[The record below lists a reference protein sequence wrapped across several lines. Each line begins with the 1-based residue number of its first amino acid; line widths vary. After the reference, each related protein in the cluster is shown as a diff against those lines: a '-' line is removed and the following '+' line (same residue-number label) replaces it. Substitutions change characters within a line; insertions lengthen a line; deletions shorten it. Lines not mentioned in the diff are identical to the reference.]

1 MRKAMLTTVLLS
13 VLLLALVFVWFS
25 SLARANPMEMGKIF
39 EDREISPSAVDA
51 KPPTVAFQSPQENAI
66 YGSTVMLRCNISAG
80 ASKID
85 YPASISYI
93 SYKGDWQ
100 KTTTPV
106 QFKGTWGI
114 DKLYVKGDLTYF
126 STNITVPEGKHN
138 ITVWATQ
145 IGSYQEDTGQKFHG
159 SELIKINSYHLG
171 ASATVSFTVDCTAPA
186 VLVLSTDNKTYNT
199 ADVPLQFNV
208 NESESQYTYCLDGQ
222 PASAVEGNS
231 TLTNL
236 PNGNHNLTVY
246 AVDEAGNVGASETVT
261 FEVDVPFPTMQVIVT
276 AAILSPVVIVL
287 PILLFK
293 RHKSKTALS

>member
-1 MRKAMLTTVLLS
+1 M
-13 VLLLALVFVWFS
+13 
-25 SLARANPMEMGKIF
+25 N
-39 EDREISPSAVDA
+39 A
-51 KPPTVAFQSPQENAI
+51 KPPTVAFQSPQENVT

-85 YPASISYI
+85 YPASISYL
-93 SYKGDWQ
+93 SYEGDWQ
-100 KTTTPV
+100 KMATPV

-126 STNITVPEGKHN
+126 STNLTVPEGKHN

-145 IGSYQEDTGQKFHG
+145 IGNYQEDTGQKFQG
-159 SELIKINSYHLG
+159 SELIRINSYHLG
-171 ASATVSFTVDCTAPA
+171 GSATVSFAVDCTAPT
-186 VLVLSTDNKTYNT
+186 VLVLSSGNKTYNT

-222 PASAVEGNS
+222 PATIVKGNS

-236 PNGNHNLTVY
+236 SNGNHNLTVY
-246 AVDEAGNVGASETVT
+246 AVDAAGNVGTSETVS
-261 FEVDVPFPTMQVIVT
+261 FEVDVPFPTIQVTV
-276 AAILSPVVIVL
+276 AVAILSAVVILL

-293 RHKSKTALS
+293 RRKSKAALS